1 MHETRLYWG
10 LASFM
15 HFLFSM
21 YNRYTL
27 YIISKRHTLAHMLS
41 QRPSFRIKCEP
52 PCVLERNRSKCMQE
66 TTINEE
72 SEIMKVEI
80 TVKKERIN

>member
-1 MHETRLYWG
+1 
-10 LASFM
+10 
-15 HFLFSM
+15 
-21 YNRYTL
+21 
-27 YIISKRHTLAHMLS
+27 MLS